1 LKRKPT
7 TNNEQRKTYLCPE
20 KEIKENLFTMS
31 RLPLFYCLLLLPA
44 WGFAQN
50 GEPKEKPPTPLLT
63 SKDTLMLTI
72 ADGKK
77 YVQHPVKAKHT
88 LYGIGKYYSLT
99 LEELYEHNP
108 QFRTD
113 PTLKPG
119 TKVKIPM
126 PNMAIKRFRNKKF
139 VASKNVPIYYVVQ
152 KGESLYQICKRHF
165 DMPVDTILK
174 RNKLKD
180 TNIRPGQLLHVAWMS
195 VEGVLPEWRPAKDHT
210 QSGALKERYE
220 QEKTKRKEVSSQGVC
235 FWQKDSKEKGDLY
248 ALHREAAI
256 GTVMC
261 VTNSVGEHSVY
272 AKVIGRIPESYER
285 NIEVVLSPEAAR
297 QIGARDP
304 KFFVKV
310 KFLK

>member
-1 LKRKPT
+1 
-7 TNNEQRKTYLCPE
+7 
-20 KEIKENLFTMS
+20 MS
-31 RLPLFYCLLLLPA
+31 RLPLCCCLLLLPA
-44 WGFAQN
+44 IFLAQN
-50 GEPKEKPPTPLLT
+50 GETKEKESSAPLLT
-63 SKDTLMLTI
+63 SKDSLMLTI
-72 ADGKK
+72 AGGKK
-77 YVQHPVKAKHT
+77 FVQHPVKAKHT

-108 QFRTD
+108 RFRTD
-113 PTLKPG
+113 PTLKSG

-165 DMPVDTILK
+165 DMPVDSIVK
-174 RNKLKD
+174 RNNLKD
-180 TNIRPGQLLHVAWMS
+180 SSIKPGQLLLIAWMS
-195 VEGVLPEWRPAKDHT
+195 VEGVLPEWRTAREHT

-220 QEKTKRKEVSSQGVC
+220 EEKPKRREVNSQGVC

-261 VTNSVGEHSVY
+261 VTNPMGERSVY
-272 AKVIGRIPESYER
+272 AKVIGRIPEGYER

-304 KFFVKV
+304 KLFVKV

>member
-1 LKRKPT
+1 
-7 TNNEQRKTYLCPE
+7 
-20 KEIKENLFTMS
+20 MS

-44 WGFAQN
+44 LAIAQN
-50 GEPKEKPPTPLLT
+50 GETKEKESSAPLLT
-63 SKDTLMLTI
+63 SKDTLLLTV
-72 ADGKK
+72 ASGKK
-77 YVQHPVKAKHT
+77 FVQHPVKAKQT
-88 LYGIGKYYSLT
+88 LYAIGKYYSLT

-113 PTLKPG
+113 PSLKAG

-139 VASKNVPIYYVVQ
+139 VPSKNVPIYYVVQ
-152 KGESLYQICKRHF
+152 KGESLYQICKRNF
-165 DMPVDTILK
+165 DMPVDSLVK
-174 RNKLKD
+174 RNNLK
-180 TNIRPGQLLHVAWMS
+180 TTSIRPGQILLVAWMG
-195 VEGVLPEWRPAKDHT
+195 VEGVLPEWRPARDST
-210 QSGALKERYE
+210 QSSALKDRYE
-220 QEKTKRKEVSSQGVC
+220 QEKAKHKEVNSQGVC

-261 VTNSVGEHSVY
+261 VTNPMGERTVY
-272 AKVIGRIPESYER
+272 AKVIGRIPQGYES

-297 QIGARDP
+297 NVGAHDP